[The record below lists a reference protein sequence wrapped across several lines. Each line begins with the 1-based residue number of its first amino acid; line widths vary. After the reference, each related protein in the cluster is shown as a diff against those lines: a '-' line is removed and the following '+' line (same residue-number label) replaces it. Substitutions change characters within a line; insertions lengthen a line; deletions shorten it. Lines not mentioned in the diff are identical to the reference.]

1 MLVIRIENPLPLEV
15 GLIGEMTKLYV
26 FLSYLRFR
34 RPTFYRVYKKKS
46 IEGFHS
52 TPYVV
57 ALFSAMLWL
66 YYALLTTD
74 VLLLT
79 INTPR
84 QRHRIDLP
92 RDLRRLR
99 AQESQGSDLQMEN
112 LYVFWDQFTPS
123 LIMSHRI
130 LCSLNAF
137 TLKLILLLDVGFY
150 GCVVLITVLFF
161 RGRLRVQIMGWICA
175 SFATAVFIAP
185 LSIIRQVI
193 RTKSVEFM
201 PFTLSLFLTLSAVA
215 WFCYGLLLKDSCIAL
230 PNVVGVLFGLAQML
244 LYFIYMNGKK
254 ETQYQKLPTR
264 TRTRDL
270 ANPNADI
277 EMNKESIGVTTPEVE
292 SSMSVAGKNEA

>member
-1 MLVIRIENPLPLEV
+1 MLVIRIENPLATGV
-15 GLIGEMTKLYV
+15 GLIGNVLS
-26 FLSYLRFR
+26 FLVILAPL
-34 RPTFYRVYKKKS
+34 PTFYRVYKKKS
-46 IEGFHS
+46 TEGFHS

-57 ALFSAMLWL
+57 ALFSAMLWF

-74 VLLLT
+74 VLLFT
-79 INTPR
+79 INALGSV
-84 QRHRIDLP
+84 I
-92 RDLRRLR
+92 
-99 AQESQGSDLQMEN
+99 ESIYLVM
-112 LYVFWDQFTPS
+112 Y
-123 LIMSHRI
+123 IAYAHKKAR
-130 LCSLNAF
+130 AF

-150 GCVVLITVLFF
+150 GCVVLITVLFL
-161 RGRLRVQIMGWICA
+161 RGPLRVKIMGWICA

-215 WFCYGLLLKDSCIAL
+215 WFCYGLMLKDSYIAL

-254 ETQYQKLPTR
+254 ETPVSEITDQDKNPAT
-264 TRTRDL
+264 L